1 MEIVVDFS
9 RRSKIFLCLPLEGG
23 GPLAVEG
30 VRIVTH
36 GKSSVTFVYS
46 LSLTM
51 LDSSLGEGA
60 YRGPLAVEGVSLP
73 PP

>member
-1 MEIVVDFS
+1 MMSGE
-9 RRSKIFLCLPLEGG
+9 RKKGGALLCLPLEGG

-30 VRIVTH
+30 VFIVPQD
-36 GKSSVTFVYS
+36 KPRVTFVYS
-46 LSLTM
+46 LSLAM

-73 PP
+73 PS